1 MSIVEA
7 YKLVKPS
14 IVAFVLKYI
23 PVFDKG
29 APPPHFPV
37 ILGTG
42 FVVRE
47 DGVIATNAH
56 VVRAFQNAFRPP
68 DAPKDEWPVHALML
82 QLTNQGVVE
91 IPLEVLG
98 VGMIKAFHG
107 GKYYYGPKDGP
118 DIAFVHVK
126 ARGLT
131 PVQIDTTTGIEEGV
145 ELATA
150 GFPMGTDALTA
161 PGWLHQLTPTLQRGI
176 CSAVLP
182 FTCPTP
188 HGYSMNVMSQGGAS
202 GSPVFSCETGRV
214 IGILYGGLT
223 DVDVTLGAKDPF
235 KVPTNITYVVPAHYL
250 VAAMKEFEKNP
261 AMILPTDAQTIEEM
275 LGGATLKNMFEGG
288 RNWEIRQVDAKAEG
302 ERLKEV
308 TRVSPNEGEQRG

>member
-1 MSIVEA
+1 MSIVES
-7 YKLVKPS
+7 YKAIKPS

-56 VVRAFQNAFRPP
+56 VVRAFQKAFRPP
-68 DAPKDEWPVHALML
+68 DAPKDEWPVRALML
-82 QLTNQGVVE
+82 RLTDHGVVE

-98 VGMIKAFHG
+98 VGMIKAFDG
-107 GKYYYGPKDGP
+107 GKHYYGPKDGP
-118 DIAFVHVK
+118 DLAFVHVK
-126 ARGLT
+126 VRGL
-131 PVQIDTTTGIEEGV
+131 PAVQIDSTSVLEEGV
-145 ELATA
+145 EVATA

-161 PGWLHQLTPTLQRGI
+161 PGWLHQLTPTLQRGV

-182 FTCPTP
+182 FACPTP
-188 HGYSMNVMSQGGAS
+188 HGYSINVMSQGGAS
-202 GSPVFSCETGRV
+202 GSPVFSCETGKI
-214 IGILYGGLT
+214 IGVLYGGLT
-223 DVDVTLGAKDPF
+223 DVDVTLRAHEPF

-250 VAAMKEFEKNP
+250 ATAMREFEKNP
-261 AMILPTDAQTIEEM
+261 DMTLPADAITIDEM
-275 LGGATLKNMFEGG
+275 LRGATLKNIFEGG
-288 RNWEIRQVDAKAEG
+288 RDWQVRQVDAKAEI
-302 ERLKEV
+302 ERVKEV
-308 TRVSPNEGEQRG
+308 ARLSPNEGESRG